1 MGFPRQEYWSG
12 LPFPS
17 PVYLPNPRVKP
28 TSPALA
34 GGFFTN
40 EPPGKPNI
48 SVWKVKVKSLSH
60 VWLGKGTG
68 VGCHFLL
75 QGIFLTQASNPGLLH
90 CRQTLYLSH
99 QGSPTYQYTDFLLLF
114 FQCVFSPTFIFS
126 HMFSCIL
133 SICLMTS
140 IFLDYEIEDLIWSF

>member
-12 LPFPS
+12 LPCPS
-17 PVYLPNPRVKP
+17 PVYLPSPRVKP

-60 VWLGKGTG
+60 VRLGKGTG

-99 QGSPTYQYTDFLLLF
+99 QGSPTYHYTDFLLLF
-114 FQCVFSPTFIFS
+114 FQCGFSPTFIFS

-140 IFLDYEIEDLIWSF
+140 IFMDYEIENLIWSF

>member
-12 LPFPS
+12 LPFLS
-17 PVYLPNPRVKP
+17 PGDLPNPRVKP

-34 GGFFTN
+34 GGFFTT
-40 EPPGKPNI
+40 EPSGKPNI
-48 SVWKVKVKSLSH
+48 SVWKVKVQSLSH
-60 VWLGKGTG
+60 VRLGKGTE

-75 QGIFLTQASNPGLLH
+75 QGIFLTLGSNLGLPH
-90 CRQTLYLSH
+90 CRQKLYLSH

-126 HMFSCIL
+126 HLFSYIL
-133 SICLMTS
+133 GICLMTS
-140 IFLDYEIEDLIWSF
+140 IFLDYEIEDPIWSL